1 MLESKKILNF
11 LDDSKIFYE
20 KDVSM
25 KNLTSIKIGANAKFV
40 VYPKNFEQVKIL
52 ILFCK
57 KEKLL
62 YYFLGR
68 GSNIIAKDEDF
79 LGILISSKM
88 LNKIKILSNN
98 KIYCESGVSLFRLCA
113 FSCEN
118 SFSGL
123 ENLYGIPGSLGG
135 AIAMNAGAYGTE
147 IKDVVVGVSHLD
159 EKANLVFSEKEELNF
174 SYRTSIFQHNNF
186 FIMSTILNLKKGEIK
201 KIKTKMEEVLKKRK
215 EKQPLEFPNAGSVF
229 KRPKNEFAAELI
241 EECGLKG
248 LKVGGAMVSEKHS
261 GFIINIKEAT
271 QQDFKSL
278 VEKIKHIVKIKKNV
292 DLETEVKF
300 LN

>member
-40 VYPKNFEQVKIL
+40 VYPKNFEQVKNL

-159 EKANLVFSEKEELNF
+159 EKTNLVFSEKEELNF

-186 FIMSTILNLKKGEIK
+186 FIMSAILNLKKGEIK

-229 KRPKNEFAAELI
+229 KRPKNEFAAKLI

-261 GFIINIKEAT
+261 GFIINIKGAT

>member
-1 MLESKKILNF
+1 MLESKKILDF
-11 LDDSKIFYE
+11 LDYNKILY
-20 KDVSM
+20 KCDVSM
-25 KNLTSIKIGANAKFV
+25 KSLTSFKIGANAKFV
-40 VYPKNFEQVKIL
+40 VYPENFEQVKSL

-57 KEKLL
+57 EEKLL
-62 YYFLGR
+62 YYFLGN

-79 LGILISSKM
+79 LGILISSKK

-98 KIYCESGVSLFRLCA
+98 KIYCESGVNLFKLCM

-118 SFSGL
+118 SLSNL

-135 AIAMNAGAYGTE
+135 AIVMNAGAYGSE

-159 EKANLVFSEKEELNF
+159 ENGNLFYLKREDLNF
-174 SYRTSIFQHNNF
+174 SYRNSIYQKNNF
-186 FIMSTILNLKKGEIK
+186 FIVSAILKLEKGNKEEIEV
-201 KIKTKMEEVLKKRK
+201 KMQEVLKKRK

-229 KRPKNEFAAELI
+229 KRPKNDFAAKLI

-248 LKVGGAMVSEKHS
+248 LKVGGAMVSKKHA
-261 GFIINIKEAT
+261 GFIINTGGAT
-271 QQDFKSL
+271 EKDVRCL
-278 VEKIKHIVKIKKNV
+278 IEKIKNTVKIKKNV